1 MRAGSL
7 QRLSRPLLTAL
18 AAALLLLALA
28 GASPAFA
35 AGSWWHLSSGSAPTN
50 LPPGGEGQVIAT
62 ASNLGYE
69 DAKATTGD
77 PIKISDKL
85 PPGLE
90 VIPGKAK
97 AYAPGPKSI
106 ARTENGIVEGNSLEC
121 EVTGS
126 VAAGQRITCK
136 MPTPVAPYGDLEIVA
151 GVKVNAAEGA
161 ALLNTVELEGGEGS
175 NETAPLVRPLKVAG
189 ATTQFGVETYE
200 LTPEEEA
207 GSPATQAG
215 VHPFQLTTTL
225 ALNQVLRADP
235 GREKEEGA
243 APALAR
249 DLHFVLPPGLLGNVT
264 VLPQCPT
271 LAFSTVAEGDIN
283 LCEARTAIGVARVTF
298 NEPNNFGG
306 VATETVPVFN
316 LEPAPGEPARF
327 GFEFDK
333 VPIALSTAVRTGS
346 DYAVEVSALNASQ
359 AADVLGTQVTFWGTP
374 GDPRHDAA
382 RGWECVDDER
392 YKASERGKPC
402 EPLGETTSPPFLSL
416 PTSCTAAPVT
426 TVTGDSWPFGPAHTV
441 SELGSENTEYKFPTG
456 LSGCELLGF
465 EPTISVAPDTARA
478 STPTG
483 LTVKVHLPQESTLSP
498 TGHAEADLKETV
510 VALPQGV
517 QASPGA
523 ANGLTA
529 CSAFTPGFGFEGDK
543 LGLVESDQLLNEHIS
558 REGASCPET
567 AKIGT
572 MVVKTPL
579 LKKPLEGGVYIAEQ
593 DTNLVEQRLVLY
605 LTAYDPESG
614 VRVKLAGDVHVDPGT
629 GQLTSTFKNSPQ
641 VPFEDLTLNFFG
653 GGTASQATPALC
665 GIYATQASFGSWS
678 SPAPVSGSSSF
689 SITEGAGGSA
699 CQTQTPQSFGP
710 SFQAGTVNNAA
721 GVYSPFS
728 LTIGHPD
735 ADQPLTGV
743 TTKLPPGAA
752 AMLSS
757 ITPCPEPPVGQEWNC
772 GANSLIGKSASSSGF
787 GSSPYTL
794 AGQVYL
800 TTGYDGAPFGLL
812 VSTNAEH
819 AGPFNLGV
827 INVRSRINVDKTTAA
842 VTITTD
848 PGPRNEFLPTMIK
861 GLPVDLKQINVTVD
875 RPNFEFNPTNCTP
888 MSVTGTL
895 SGSQGAAANVSS
907 PFTVT
912 NCASLPFKPK
922 LTASTQG
929 NATKANGASL
939 TVRVES
945 SPGQANIAKTKLVLP
960 ITLPS
965 RLTTIQKACLDSVFE
980 VNPAACDE
988 GSNIGTAIVHTPVL
1002 KNPLIGPAYLVSHG
1016 GAAFPDIEFVLQGEG
1031 ITLILDG
1038 QTDIK
1043 KGITTSTFNT
1053 VPDAPVTVFETKL
1066 PEGPHSALTSNVA
1079 ESKKFNLCGAKL
1091 TIPTTITGQNGVV
1104 VQQETKVPVEGC
1116 AVVKGFKVTRAQQL
1130 SKALKACRKEF
1141 KHSKK
1146 KRAACEKKAQKKYG
1160 AKKKAKKK
1168 SAKKSKKK

>member
-1 MRAGSL
+1 M
-7 QRLSRPLLTAL
+7 
-18 AAALLLLALA
+18 LLLAVA
-28 GASPAFA
+28 GASPTFA

-50 LPPGGEGQVIAT
+50 LPPGGEGQVVAT

-69 DAKATTGD
+69 DAKASAAD

-106 ARTENGIVEGNSLEC
+106 ARTENGTVEGNSLEC

-126 VAAGQRITCK
+126 VEAGQRITCK
-136 MPTPVAPYGDLEIVA
+136 MPTPVAPYGNLEIVA

-161 ALLNTVELEGGEGS
+161 PLPNTVELEGGEGS
-175 NETAPLVRPLKVAG
+175 AATAPFVRALKA
-189 ATTQFGVETYE
+189 AAAPTQFGVETYE
-200 LTPEEEA
+200 LTPEDETGA
-207 GSPATQAG
+207 PAAQAG
-215 VHPFQLTTTL
+215 IHPFQLTTTL
-225 ALNQVLRADP
+225 GLNEILKADP
-235 GREKEEGA
+235 GKEKAEGA

-249 DLHFVLPPGLLGNVT
+249 NLHFILPPGLLGNVT

-283 LCEARTAIGVARVTF
+283 LCEAKTAIGVARVTF

-346 DYAVEVSALNASQ
+346 DYAVEVSAINASQ

-374 GDPRHDAA
+374 GDSRHDAA

-402 EPLGETTSPPFLSL
+402 KPLGEATPPPFISL
-416 PTSCTAAPVT
+416 PTACAAAPVT
-426 TVTGDSWPFGPAHTV
+426 TVTGISWPQGAAHTV
-441 SELGSENTEYKFPTG
+441 SELGSENAEYKFPMM
-456 LSGCELLGF
+456 LSGCDLLGF
-465 EPTISVAPDTARA
+465 EPTISVEPDTQRA
-478 STPTG
+478 STPMG

-510 VALPQGV
+510 VALPEGV

-529 CSAFTPGFGFEGDK
+529 CSAFTPGFGFEGGS
-543 LGLVESDQLLNEHIS
+543 LGLPESGQLLNEHIS
-558 REGASCPET
+558 REAASCPET

-579 LKKPLEGGVYIAEQ
+579 LKKPLEGGVYLAQQ
-593 DTNLVEQRLVLY
+593 DTNLVEQRIVLY
-605 LTAYDPESG
+605 LTAFDPESG
-614 VRVKLAGDVHVDPGT
+614 VRVKLAGDVHVDPAT

-641 VPFEDLTLNFFG
+641 VPFEDLTLGFFG

-665 GIYATQASFGSWS
+665 STYETSASFGSWS
-678 SPAPVSGSSSF
+678 SSTPVSRSSSF

-699 CQTQTPQSFGP
+699 CQTQQPQSFGP
-710 SFQAGTVNNAA
+710 SFQAGAVDNTA
-721 GVYSPFS
+721 GAFSPFS

-743 TTKLPPGAA
+743 TMTLPPGAA

-757 ITPCPEPPVGQEWNC
+757 ITPCSEPPAGQEWSC
-772 GANSLIGKSASSSGF
+772 GVDSLIGKSESSSGF
-787 GSSPYTL
+787 GPTPFTL
-794 AGQVYL
+794 GGQVYL
-800 TTGYDGAPFGLL
+800 TSGYDGAPFGLL

-848 PGPRNEFLPTMIK
+848 PAPRNEFLPTIIK

-875 RPNFEFNPTNCTP
+875 RPSFEFNPTNCTP
-888 MSVTGTL
+888 MSVAGTL
-895 SGSQGAAANVSS
+895 SGGQGGSARVSS

-929 NATKANGASL
+929 NASKANGASL

-988 GSNIGTAIVHTPVL
+988 GSNIGTATVHTPVL
-1002 KNPLIGPAYLVSHG
+1002 KNPLTGPAYLVSHG
-1016 GAAFPDIEFVLQGEG
+1016 NAAFPDVEFVLQGEG

-1043 KGITTSTFNT
+1043 KGITTSTFNA

-1079 ESKKFNLCGAKL
+1079 ESKKFSLCGATL
-1091 TIPTTITGQNGVV
+1091 TMPTTITGQNGIVI
-1104 VQQETKVPVEGC
+1104 QQETKIPVAGC
-1116 AVVKGFKVTRAQQL
+1116 AAVKGFKVTRAQQL
-1130 SKALKACRKEF
+1130 AKALKMCRKQF

-1146 KRAACEKKAQKKYG
+1146 KRAACEKQAHKKYG
-1160 AKKKAKKK
+1160 PKKKAKKK
-1168 SAKKSKKK
+1168 SAKKQSSKK